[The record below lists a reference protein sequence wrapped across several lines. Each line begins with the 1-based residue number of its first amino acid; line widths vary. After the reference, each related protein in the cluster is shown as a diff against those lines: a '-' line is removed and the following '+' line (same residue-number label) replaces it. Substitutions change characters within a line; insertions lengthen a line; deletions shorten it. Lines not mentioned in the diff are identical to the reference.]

1 MAITEMSDFTV
12 LMTNRPPQIL
22 ADSERVF
29 WTGRE
34 ASSLTSPG
42 EKELSVDFEC
52 AVFFLWHTEAVK
64 WVSAMLAAVRPN
76 SLDWPSWLSRSPLR
90 GWFLGRNDSEGTS
103 RCEAT
108 TDLDCQAYHPQ
119 SGTQPAV
126 RH

>member
-1 MAITEMSDFTV
+1 MLAVAQPTYLTYESLDRRQDGRERLRVAITEVSDFTV
-12 LMTNRPPQIL
+12 LMTNQTSTTL

-34 ASSLTSPG
+34 AYSMTSPR

-76 SLDWPSWLSRSPLR
+76 SLPGYPVHR
-90 GWFLGRNDSEGTS
+90 
-103 RCEAT
+103 
-108 TDLDCQAYHPQ
+108 
-119 SGTQPAV
+119 
-126 RH
+126 